1 MTQAVATNK
10 ITPQYSA
17 RPEGSVLSLELSGD
31 WTCDRQFPDD
41 IDSELH
47 NILCAHQ
54 EIDIVKVDMS
64 QVSAWNSALLTS
76 IVSLNE
82 LCQQHEV
89 SIDTSL
95 MPDEMIRLLKLALNV
110 EARDTRKYT
119 AKRSTFLFTVGN
131 NAINAVAEVGDV
143 MVFLR
148 DVFHASVN
156 TLRGRA
162 VYRSS
167 DTWLVM
173 QQTGAEALPIVSL
186 LNFLV
191 GAILGYI
198 GAMQLEKFGAEIYI
212 GDMVGVAM
220 TREIA
225 AIITAII
232 MAGRSGAAFA
242 AQLGTMKV
250 NEEIDA
256 LKSMGLSPIEFLVL
270 PRMIGMMLMMPLLSV
285 YAIFMGIFGGAL
297 VAFAVLN
304 ISLEQY
310 LEVVIKAVTLNDLL
324 VGISMSVVFGA
335 IVAVIGCQK
344 GISCG
349 KTAEAVGSSTTSA
362 VVTSTVIIFVSAAIM
377 TVIFGVLGI

>member
-1 MTQAVATNK
+1 MSQAVSTK
-10 ITPQYSA
+10 LKPQYLSQLK
-17 RPEGSVLSLELSGD
+17 GSVLLLQLSGD
-31 WTCDRQFPDD
+31 WTCDIQFPDD
-41 IDSELH
+41 IDAELQ
-47 NILCAHQ
+47 NTLCAHQ
-54 EIDIVKVDMS
+54 EIDIVQVDMT
-64 QVSAWNSALLTS
+64 QVTAWNSALLTS
-76 IVSLNE
+76 IVSLND
-82 LCQQHEV
+82 LCKKHDV
-89 SIDTSL
+89 SIDTAL

-110 EARDTRKYT
+110 EARDSRKYT
-119 AKRSTFLFTVGN
+119 GKRSTFLFTVGS
-131 NAINAVAEVGDV
+131 NAINAVAEVGEV
-143 MVFLR
+143 IAFLR
-148 DVFHASVN
+148 NVFHASMN
-156 TLRGRA
+156 MLRGRA

-285 YAIFMGIFGGAL
+285 YAIFMGVFGGAL

-304 ISLEQY
+304 ITLEQY
-310 LEVVIKAVTLNDLL
+310 LDVVMKAVTLNDLF
-324 VGISMSVVFGA
+324 VGITMSVVFGA

-344 GISCG
+344 GMSCG
-349 KTAEAVGSSTTSA
+349 KTAEAVGASTTSA
-362 VVTSTVIIFVSAAIM
+362 VVTATVIIFVSAAIM
-377 TVIFGVLGI
+377 TVLFGVLGI